1 MVKYMKQQANKVQA
15 LEHKIIR
22 RFRTP
27 RQTNA
32 GLSDEEEHGSGS
44 GRGAPAAP
52 HSVSASPSP
61 APGRASP
68 PLGGPGDLSWA
79 GIPELCRRYL
89 AAAADDDDE
98 EERARGEAA
107 EDGDASLD
115 QSFDASIA
123 TVGGSARHP
132 PTRGSSFL
140 KVPRVGGR
148 RTRPRP
154 EGEASR
160 RFRASEEGD
169 ETRREARLIGC
180 VWTLRASLLFSLA
193 RLRGI

>member
-1 MVKYMKQQANKVQA
+1 MQA
-15 LEHKIIR
+15 LEHKRIR

-27 RQTNA
+27 RQTHA

-52 HSVSASPSP
+52 HPVSASPSP

-68 PLGGPGDLSWA
+68 PLGWPGDLSWA
-79 GIPELCRRYL
+79 GIPELGSRYL
-89 AAAADDDDE
+89 AAAAADEE
-98 EERARGEAA
+98 EERARGEAG

-115 QSFDASIA
+115 QSFDASIT
-123 TVGGSARHP
+123 TVGGQ
-132 PTRGSSFL
+132 RGI
-140 KVPRVGGR
+140 
-148 RTRPRP
+148 PRP

-180 VWTLRASLLFSLA
+180 VWTLRASLLFSLSLA
-193 RLRGI
+193 ITWNLNLNQSLNSYKIQILVELMR